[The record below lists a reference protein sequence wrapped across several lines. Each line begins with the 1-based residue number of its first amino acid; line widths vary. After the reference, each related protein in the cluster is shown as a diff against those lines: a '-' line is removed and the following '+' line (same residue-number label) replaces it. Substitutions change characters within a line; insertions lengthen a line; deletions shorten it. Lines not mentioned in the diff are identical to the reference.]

1 MAKSVIMKPG
11 RTFQEF
17 SLLPGLTRSDCT
29 IADVGL
35 ETRLAGLQLG
45 IPLLSAAMMSV
56 TDYDMALA
64 LAKEK
69 GIGILPARLPIEQQA
84 ATVNRIKSYEMGFVE
99 RPLTVPQ
106 EATIDQVLKIV
117 EQHGHSKVPI
127 VDMYRNFLGIFNYQD
142 YLKRPIPRNAP
153 VTEAMA
159 TPETGVQCINKPDIT
174 VEEAKKIMEDKQVNY
189 LVVVDNQQ
197 RLVKLAFKKDEE
209 KLKVG
214 AAISTHSDWE
224 DRVKALIS
232 EGVDLIFVDTSDAH
246 SEFAAD
252 VVRKYKELSAKA
264 IEKGEPPYPP
274 IGAGN
279 IVTREAAFYLIQAG
293 ADMLKTGMSSGSIC
307 TTQREKAVGRAPM
320 TALMEADR
328 ARRQYQKR
336 TGKYIP
342 IIADGGITGPAD
354 MIIALTIADAI
365 MMGNYFNKFYEAAGE
380 KLDKDGKIT
389 STESEIAAVATW
401 GEGSLRAQNLN
412 RYGHSSTYTFFP
424 EGIEGIVPY
433 RGRLKPGIKQD
444 LVKIRA
450 AMSNAG
456 CKTLAELRRD
466 AVIELNS
473 PTAAYIIGNPHDVKV
488 KG

>member
-1 MAKSVIMKPG
+1 MAARIITKPG

-17 SLLPGLTRSDCT
+17 SLLPGLTTKDCT
-29 IADVGL
+29 IANVSL
-35 ETRLAGLQLG
+35 ETRLADSLLLG

-56 TDYDMALA
+56 TEYEMALA

-69 GIGILPARLPIEQQA
+69 GIGILPARLPIDEQA
-84 ATVNRIKSYEMGFVE
+84 AIVGRVKSYEMGFVQE
-99 RPLTVPQ
+99 PLTAR
-106 EATIDQVLKIV
+106 ETETIDTALKMV
-117 EQHGHSKVPI
+117 DKHGHSKVPI
-127 VDMYRNFLGIFNYQD
+127 IDRNNTFLGIFNYQD
-142 YLKRPIPRNAP
+142 YLKSPIARSAP
-153 VTEAMA
+153 VTKAMK
-159 TPETGVQCINKPDIT
+159 TPETGVLCVNKPDIT
-174 VEEAKKIMEDKQVNY
+174 VDEAKKLLEEKNANY

-214 AAISTHSDWE
+214 AAISTHDDWKN
-224 DRVKALIS
+224 RAGALI
-232 EGVDLIFVDTSDAH
+232 EAGADLIFVDTSDAH
-246 SEFAAD
+246 SEFAAE
-252 VVRKYKELSAKA
+252 VVRQYKEMSKKA
-264 IEKGEPPYPP
+264 EKPYPP

-279 IVTREAAFYLIQAG
+279 IVTRAGAMYLMQAG
-293 ADMLKTGMSSGSIC
+293 ADIIKTGMSSGSIC

-320 TALMEADR
+320 TALIEADK
-328 ARRQYQKR
+328 ARKEYQKKEKR
-336 TGKYIP
+336 YVR

-354 MIIALTIADAI
+354 MIIALTIADAV
-365 MMGNYFNKFYEAAGE
+365 MMGGYFNKFYEAAGE

-389 STESEIAAVATW
+389 TTEPEIAAVATW

-424 EGIEGIVPY
+424 EGIEGTVPY
-433 RGRLKPGIKQD
+433 RGRLKPGLKQD

-456 CKTLAELRRD
+456 SKTLDEFRRD
-466 AVIELNS
+466 AEIELNS